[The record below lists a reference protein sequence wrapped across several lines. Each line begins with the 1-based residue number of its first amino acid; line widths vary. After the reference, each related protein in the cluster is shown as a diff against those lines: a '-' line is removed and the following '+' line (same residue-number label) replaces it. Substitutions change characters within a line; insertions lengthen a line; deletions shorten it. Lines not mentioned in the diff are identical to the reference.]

1 MTNQWPGIKGVAPA
15 LRPDAV
21 AKWTRQADAVCHHLL
36 VRSGKP
42 HLEFCKMADRKV
54 AVAGAT
60 GLVGNAA
67 LRHFGGSGGC
77 EVVALSRRKPRALYG
92 ARYVQVDLTDPAQC
106 AGMSAELR
114 GATHLVYAALYE
126 GPNLVDGWR
135 DERQIRTN
143 DAMLRNLMAVLEP
156 AAPSLRH
163 VALLQGTKA
172 YGVHVRPLTVPA
184 REGRSEMHEQPNF
197 YWAQENFVREL
208 QQGKAWHW
216 SILRPVLIVGEAMG
230 GAMDLIP
237 PLGVYA
243 AMLREQ
249 GRALDYPGGAAR
261 VSQAVDVDLLARAIG
276 WAGEAGAARNEAF
289 NVTNGDVFTWENVWP
304 AIAEALDMK
313 PGGAVPL
320 SLAATYPQWIA
331 PWDALRQKY
340 DLISPDLEA
349 FVGLSFQYADYTMRY
364 GQTQPGPP
372 SIVSTVKINQAD
384 FTEMMDTEDTF
395 RKWFRHARSSR
406 LLP

>member
-1 MTNQWPGIKGVAPA
+1 MA
-15 LRPDAV
+15 
-21 AKWTRQADAVCHHLL
+21 
-36 VRSGKP
+36 GK
-42 HLEFCKMADRKV
+42 KV
-54 AVAGAT
+54 VVAGAT

-77 EVVALSRRKPRALYG
+77 EVVALSRRKPRNLYG
-92 ARYVQVDLTDPAQC
+92 ARHVQLDLTDALQC
-106 AGMSAELR
+106 ARTAVELQ

-126 GPNLVDGWR
+126 APNLIDGWR
-135 DERQIRTN
+135 DQNQIRTN
-143 DAMLRNLMAVLEP
+143 DLMLRNLMAALEP
-156 AAPSLRH
+156 VAPSLKH

-184 REGRSEMHEQPNF
+184 REGRSEMYEQPNF
-197 YWAQENFVREL
+197 YWAQERFLREL

-216 SILRPVLIVGEAMG
+216 SILRPVLIVGEAIG

-243 AMLREQ
+243 AVLREE

-276 WAGEAGAARNEAF
+276 WAGETAAARNEAF

-304 AIAEALDMK
+304 AIADALDMK
-313 PGGAVPL
+313 PGAAVPL
-320 SLAATYPQWIA
+320 SLVQTYPQWIA
-331 PWDALRQKY
+331 RWDALRRKY
-340 DLISPDLEA
+340 NLIAPDLEA
-349 FVGLSFQYADYTMRY
+349 FVGLSFQYADYSMRY

-372 SIVSTVKINQAD
+372 SIVSTVKINNAG
-384 FTEMMDTEDTF
+384 FTEMMDTEDMF
-395 RKWFRHARSSR
+395 RKWFRQARSSR